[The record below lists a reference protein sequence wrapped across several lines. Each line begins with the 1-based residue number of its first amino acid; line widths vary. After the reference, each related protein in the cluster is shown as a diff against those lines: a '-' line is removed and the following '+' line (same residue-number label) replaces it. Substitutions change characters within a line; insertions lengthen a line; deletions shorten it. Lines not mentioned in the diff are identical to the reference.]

1 MRDLRLIRPRQQ
13 FGIISS
19 TYHLPVREAR
29 RRASDQKRCRH
40 RLKFTMRHLTK
51 NIVARLLL
59 VVLLGSAANGV
70 ADDSHD
76 PHPTMPRLL
85 VMAAISDNP
94 MGIHEAMQPM
104 ADYMGRKLAPIGI
117 ESVKIIV
124 VENHEQMVLLLH
136 EKKVDWITE
145 TAYSAALLQRRGG
158 AETLV
163 RRWKQG
169 VPDYRSVVFTRKSRD
184 IQGLDDLVNRR
195 IAFQHRG
202 STTGY
207 FVVASAL
214 KSAGYRLQ
222 QLGSVYDQP
231 AAGELGYVFSGAE
244 YNSAIW
250 VHKGIVDAGVVSS
263 IDWQQES
270 ILPEKIREDMRII
283 YTSPPI
289 PRALELV
296 RGDLNPV
303 VKAAMK
309 QALLTAHLD
318 PEASTALA
326 AYQGTSKF
334 DALDGDAVAALQLID
349 AAIVAETSE
358 PVSAP

>member
-1 MRDLRLIRPRQQ
+1 M
-13 FGIISS
+13 
-19 TYHLPVREAR
+19 H
-29 RRASDQKRCRH
+29 
-40 RLKFTMRHLTK
+40 HLTK

-59 VVLLGSAANGV
+59 VVLLVSAAIGV

-76 PHPTMPRLL
+76 HDHAMPRLL

-94 MGIHEAMQPM
+94 RGIHEAMQPM
-104 ADYMGRKLAPIGI
+104 ADYMARKLAPIGI

-124 VENHEQMVLLLH
+124 VDSHEQMVLLLH

-145 TAYSAALLQRRGG
+145 TAYSAVLLQRRGG

-169 VPDYRSVVFTRKSRD
+169 VPDYRSVIFTRKNHDVES
-184 IQGLDDLVNRR
+184 LDDLVNRR

-214 KSAGYRLQ
+214 ESAGYRLQ
-222 QLGSVYDQP
+222 QLGSVYEQP

-250 VHKGIVDAGVVSS
+250 VHKGIVDAGVVST

-318 PEASTALA
+318 PAASTALA

-334 DALDGDAVAALQLID
+334 DVLDEDAVAALRLID
-349 AAIVAETSE
+349 AAIVAENPE

>member
-1 MRDLRLIRPRQQ
+1 MHHVTK
-13 FGIISS
+13 II
-19 TYHLPVREAR
+19 L
-29 RRASDQKRCRH
+29 
-40 RLKFTMRHLTK
+40 
-51 NIVARLLL
+51 ARLLL
-59 VVLLGSAANGV
+59 IVLLVSAANGF
-70 ADDSHD
+70 ADGSH
-76 PHPTMPRLL
+76 PHTHDTMPRLL

-94 MGIHEAMQPM
+94 RGIHEAMQPM
-104 ADYMGRKLAPIGI
+104 ADYMAGKLAPIGI
-117 ESVKIIV
+117 ESVEVMV
-124 VENHEQMVLLLH
+124 VASHEQMVLLLH

-145 TAYSAALLQRRGG
+145 TAYSAVLLQRRGG

-169 VPDYRSVVFTRKSRD
+169 VPDYQSVVFARKSGD
-184 IQGLDDLVNRR
+184 VQTLDDLVNRR

-222 QLGSVYDQP
+222 QLGSVYEQP
-231 AAGELGYVFSGAE
+231 AAGQLGYVFSGAE

-250 VHKGIVDAGVVSS
+250 VHKGIVDAGVISS
-263 IDWQQES
+263 LDWQQES
-270 ILPEKIREDMRII
+270 ILPETIREDVSVI

-296 RGDLNPV
+296 RGDLNPI

-318 PEASTALA
+318 PEASMALA

-334 DALDGDAVAALQLID
+334 DALDENAAAALRLID
-349 AAIVAETSE
+349 AAIVAETPE